1 MNNLREVK
9 DDLLKEW
16 IEYREETIFA
26 IMNEEDKKHEIRYDE
41 ITEKFFHQL

>member
-16 IEYREETIFA
+16 IEYREETTAF
-26 IMNEEDKKHEIRYDE
+26 KEI
-41 ITEKFFHQL
+41 IWI

>member
-16 IEYREETIFA
+16 IKYREETIFA
-26 IMNEEDKKHEIRYDE
+26 IRC
-41 ITEKFFHQL
+41 T

>member
-16 IEYREETIFA
+16 IKYREETIFA
-26 IMNEEDKKHEIRYDE
+26 IMNEEDKIRFKE
-41 ITEKFFHQL
+41 GVRLGIKEGNLS